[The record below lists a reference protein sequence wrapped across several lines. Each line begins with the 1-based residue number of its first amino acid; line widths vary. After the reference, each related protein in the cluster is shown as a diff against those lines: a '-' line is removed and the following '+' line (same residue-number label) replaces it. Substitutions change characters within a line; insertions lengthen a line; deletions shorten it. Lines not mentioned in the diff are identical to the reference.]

1 MRYND
6 LEISKISHD
15 CFQIIGSKIIYT
27 DPYKIESR
35 FQPADII
42 LVTHEHFDHFSPDDI
57 RKISRPNTSFVAAE
71 FVSSQM
77 PADLTFK
84 TSQFL
89 AAGNSVDID
98 GVKIEAVPA
107 YNTNK
112 FKAPGQLFHPKGEG
126 RVGFII
132 ELDGNRLYLAG
143 DTDFVPEMG
152 ELSNIDV
159 AFLPVSG
166 TYVMSAKEAVEAAR
180 TINPKVAIPMHYGAI
195 VGSRDDA
202 EYFRQNAPCKVEIL

>member
-27 DPYKIESR
+27 DPYKIEQR
-35 FQPADII
+35 IQPADII

-57 RKISRPNTSFVAAE
+57 RKISRQNTSLVAAE

-89 AAGNSVDID
+89 AVGNSVDID
-98 GVKIEAVPA
+98 GVKIEAVLA

-112 FKAPGQLFHPKGEG
+112 FKAPGQPFHPKGEG
-126 RVGFII
+126 RVGFVF

-143 DTDFVPEMG
+143 DTDFIPEMG
-152 ELSNIDV
+152 DLQNIDV